1 MQKSGKIR
9 AWTGRLKRL
18 DSGTM
23 LRKGL
28 AAAVAGASMLAGVPA
43 AFAGGGAGNSD
54 GGGGGVMDTQVS

>member
-28 AAAVAGASMLAGVPA
+28 AATA
-43 AFAGGGAGNSD
+43 ADGTRLRGSD
-54 GGGGGVMDTQVS
+54 ARRK